1 MEATRKIQGS
11 HPEATTRTQGSHKE
25 AARKP
30 QVSHKK
36 AARKP
41 QASYKEVTMSRQRS
55 RKEVTRRPNGS
66 RARSQ
71 TKSSFDTLSVREKPP
86 THGERLGVRRM
97 RARAVLKIVSDARQC
112 RQKSVGCTK
121 QSSHPHSFVGS
132 SCLSFDVRC

>member
-71 TKSSFDTLSVREKPP
+71 TKSSSTLKVNTLSVREKLP
-86 THGERLGVRRM
+86 THGERLGIRLFFVCVEC
-97 RARAVLKIVSDARQC
+97 AREL
-112 RQKSVGCTK
+112 
-121 QSSHPHSFVGS
+121 SSK
-132 SCLSFDVRC
+132 